1 MLSRLSFKDVL
12 TVFFGLNFNVEKRAN
27 VHNFKKTTFAQII
40 KMNPKHLPQ
49 SILKNLGIENL
60 NEMQEVAQDAILHD
74 NNILLLS
81 PTGSGKTLAF
91 LLPVL
96 ELLNPEFLSVQCLIL
111 VPSRELGLQI
121 EQVWKKMGTDYK
133 INVCYGGHSIDTEIK
148 NLSNPP
154 AVLIGTPGRIADHIE
169 RGTFRL
175 DKIQTMVLDEFDK
188 SLQLGFHEQ
197 MSFIIGKLPK
207 LNKRVLVSATSDIE
221 IPKYTRVINPTILD
235 FIPEED
241 EAASNLSMKMV
252 VSKDKD
258 KLTSLFNLICS
269 LKSEAAIVFCNHR
282 DAAERISDTLNEKG
296 IYATYY
302 HGGMDQDERERAL
315 IQFRNGSMSYLITT
329 DLAARGL
336 DIPEMNHVIH
346 YHLPS
351 KADEFTHRNG
361 RTARMLASGTAYIVV
376 NDSEKKMDYIDYSI
390 PVLNVEAPK
399 SLPKP
404 PQYQTIYISGG
415 KKNKLNK
422 IDIVGFF
429 SQKGKLEKGDLGLIE
444 VKDFISFAAVK
455 FNKVKDLL
463 HVIKDEKMKGKK
475 FKIEV
480 ARKVIKKVE
489 E

>member
-1 MLSRLSFKDVL
+1 M
-12 TVFFGLNFNVEKRAN
+12 N
-27 VHNFKKTTFAQII
+27 KKHHS
-40 KMNPKHLPQ
+40 NN
-49 SILKNLGIENL
+49 ILLNLGIESL
-60 NEMQEVAQDAILHD
+60 NEMQEVAQDFILND
-74 NNILLLS
+74 NNVLLLS

-91 LLPVL
+91 LLPIFEML
-96 ELLNPEFLSVQCLIL
+96 QPEILSVQCLIL

-133 INVCYGGHSIDTEIK
+133 VNVCYGGHSIDTEIK

-154 AVLIGTPGRIADHIE
+154 AVLIGTPGRIADHID

-175 DKIQTMVLDEFDK
+175 DKIQTLILDEFDK

-197 MSFIIGKLPK
+197 MSFIIGKLSK

-221 IPKYTRVINPTILD
+221 IPKYTRVVNPTILD
-235 FIPEED
+235 FIPTED
-241 EAASNLSMKMV
+241 EQESNLTTKMV
-252 VSKDKD
+252 VSSSKD
-258 KLTSLFNLICS
+258 KLGSLFNLICS
-269 LKSEAAIVFCNHR
+269 LKSQSAIVFCNHR

-302 HGGMDQDERERAL
+302 HGGMDQEERERSL
-315 IQFRNGSMSYLITT
+315 TQFRNGSMSYLITT

-336 DIPEMNHVIH
+336 DIPEMKHVIH
-346 YHLPS
+346 YHLPL
-351 KADEFTHRNG
+351 KEDEFTHRNG
-361 RTARMLASGTAYIVV
+361 RTARMQASGTAYLIIHE
-376 NDSEKKMDYIDYSI
+376 SEKKLDYIDYGM
-390 PVLNVEAPK
+390 PVLNVEN
-399 SLPKP
+399 SSNLPKP
-404 PQYQTIYISGG
+404 PEFQTIYISGG

-429 SQKGKLEKGDLGLIE
+429 SQKGNLEKGDLGLIE

-463 HVIKDEKMKGKK
+463 HAIKDEKMKGKK

-480 ARKVIKKVE
+480 ARKVIKRE
-489 E
+489 EE

>member
-1 MLSRLSFKDVL
+1 M
-12 TVFFGLNFNVEKRAN
+12 N
-27 VHNFKKTTFAQII
+27 KKHHS
-40 KMNPKHLPQ
+40 NN
-49 SILKNLGIENL
+49 ILLNLGIENL
-60 NEMQEVAQDAILHD
+60 NEMQVAAQETILSD

-91 LLPVL
+91 LLPIFEML
-96 ELLNPEFLSVQCLIL
+96 KPEILSVQCLIL

-121 EQVWKKMGTDYK
+121 EQVWKKMGSEYK
-133 INVCYGGHSIDTEIK
+133 VNVCYGGHSIDTEIK

-154 AVLIGTPGRIADHIE
+154 AVLIGTPGRIADHID

-175 DKIQTMVLDEFDK
+175 DKIETLILDEFDK

-197 MSFIIGKLPK
+197 MSFIIGKLSK

-235 FIPEED
+235 FIPNEE
-241 EAASNLSMKMV
+241 EEKSNLAIKMV

-258 KLTSLFNLICS
+258 KLGSLFNLLCS
-269 LKSEAAIVFCNHR
+269 LKSQSAIVFCNHR
-282 DAAERISDTLNEKG
+282 DAAERISDALNEKG

-302 HGGMDQDERERAL
+302 HGGMDQDERERSL

-336 DIPEMNHVIH
+336 DIPEMKYVIH
-346 YHLPS
+346 YHLPL
-351 KADEFTHRNG
+351 KEDEFTHRNG
-361 RTARMLASGTAYIVV
+361 RTARMLASGTAYIIAHE
-376 NDSEKKMDYIDYSI
+376 SEKKLDYIHYGMAVHTVDS
-390 PVLNVEAPK
+390 NV

-404 PQYQTIYISGG
+404 PEFQTIYISGG

-422 IDIVGFF
+422 IDVVGFF

-463 HVIKDEKMKGKK
+463 HNIKDEKMKGKK

-480 ARKVIKKVE
+480 ARKVIKKE
-489 E
+489 EE

>member
-1 MLSRLSFKDVL
+1 M
-12 TVFFGLNFNVEKRAN
+12 N
-27 VHNFKKTTFAQII
+27 KKHHS
-40 KMNPKHLPQ
+40 NN
-49 SILKNLGIENL
+49 ILLNLGIESL
-60 NEMQEVAQDAILHD
+60 NEMQEAAQDVILNE
-74 NNILLLS
+74 NNVLLLS

-91 LLPVL
+91 LLPIFEML
-96 ELLNPEFLSVQCLIL
+96 EPEILSVQCLIL

-133 INVCYGGHSIDTEIK
+133 VNVCYGGHSIDTEIK

-154 AVLIGTPGRIADHIE
+154 AVLIGTPGRIADHID

-175 DKIQTMVLDEFDK
+175 DKIQTLILDEFDK

-197 MSFIIGKLPK
+197 MSFIIGKLSK
-207 LNKRVLVSATSDIE
+207 LNKRILVSATSDIE
-221 IPKYTRVINPTILD
+221 IPKYTRVVNPTILD
-235 FIPEED
+235 FIPTEE
-241 EAASNLSMKMV
+241 EQVSNLSTRMV
-252 VSKDKD
+252 ISKSKDK
-258 KLTSLFNLICS
+258 LESLFNLICS
-269 LKSEAAIVFCNHR
+269 LKSQSAIVFCNHR

-302 HGGMDQDERERAL
+302 HGGMDQEERERSL

-336 DIPEMNHVIH
+336 DIPEMKHVIH
-346 YHLPS
+346 YHLPL
-351 KADEFTHRNG
+351 KEDEFTHRNG
-361 RTARMLASGTAYIVV
+361 RTARMQASGTAYLLV
-376 NDSEKKMDYIDYSI
+376 NESEKKLDYVDYGMPI
-390 PVLNVEAPK
+390 LNVDGVIT
-399 SLPKP
+399 LPKP
-404 PQYQTIYISGG
+404 PEFQTIYISGG

-463 HVIKDEKMKGKK
+463 HAIKDEKMKGKK

-480 ARKVIKKVE
+480 ARKVIKKE
-489 E
+489 EE

>member
-1 MLSRLSFKDVL
+1 
-12 TVFFGLNFNVEKRAN
+12 
-27 VHNFKKTTFAQII
+27 
-40 KMNPKHLPQ
+40 MNTRHH
-49 SILKNLGIENL
+49 STNILLNLGIESL
-60 NEMQEVAQDAILHD
+60 NEMQLAAQEAILSD
-74 NNILLLS
+74 NNVLLLS

-91 LLPVL
+91 LLPIFEML
-96 ELLNPEFLSVQCLIL
+96 KPEILSVQCLIL

-133 INVCYGGHSIDTEIK
+133 VNVCYGGHSIDAEIK

-154 AVLIGTPGRIADHIE
+154 AVLIGTPGRIADHID
-169 RGTFRL
+169 RGSFRL
-175 DKIQTMVLDEFDK
+175 DKIETLILDEFDK

-197 MSFIIGKLPK
+197 MSFIIGKLSK

-221 IPKYTRVINPTILD
+221 IPKYTRVVNPTILD
-235 FIPEED
+235 FTPNVQET
-241 EAASNLSMKMV
+241 SNLVTKMV
-252 VSKDKD
+252 ISKEKDKMG
-258 KLTSLFNLICS
+258 KLFNLICS
-269 LKSEAAIVFCNHR
+269 LKSQSGIVFCNHR

-315 IQFRNGSMSYLITT
+315 IQFRNGSISYLITT

-336 DIPEMNHVIH
+336 DIPEMKHVIH
-346 YHLPS
+346 YHLPL
-351 KADEFTHRNG
+351 KEDEFTHRNG
-361 RTARMLASGTAYIVV
+361 RTARMQASGTAYLVV
-376 NDSEKKMDYIDYSI
+376 NESDKKLDYIDYGME
-390 PVLNVEAPK
+390 VLKVENATT
-399 SLPKP
+399 LPKP
-404 PQYQTIYISGG
+404 PEFQTMYISGG

-455 FNKVKDLL
+455 FSKVKDLL
-463 HVIKDEKMKGKK
+463 HNIKDQKMKGKK

-480 ARKVIKKVE
+480 ARKVIKKE
-489 E
+489 EE

>member
-1 MLSRLSFKDVL
+1 MFPRLQ
-12 TVFFGLNFNVEKRAN
+12 TVTDDCQLFLYLC
-27 VHNFKKTTFAQII
+27 
-40 KMNPKHLPQ
+40 KMNKKHH
-49 SILKNLGIENL
+49 SNNILLNLGIENL
-60 NEMQEVAQDAILHD
+60 NEMQIAAQETILGD

-91 LLPVL
+91 LLPIFEML
-96 ELLNPEFLSVQCLIL
+96 KPEMLSVQCLIL

-133 INVCYGGHSIDTEIK
+133 VNVCYGGHSIETEIK

-154 AVLIGTPGRIADHIE
+154 AVLIGTPGRIADHID

-175 DKIQTMVLDEFDK
+175 DKIETLILDEFDK

-197 MSFIIGKLPK
+197 MSFIIGKLSK

-221 IPKYTRVINPTILD
+221 IPKYTRVVNPTILD
-235 FIPEED
+235 FIPNEE
-241 EAASNLSMKMV
+241 EETNLSTKMV
-252 VSKDKD
+252 VSKEKD
-258 KLTSLFNLICS
+258 KMGSLFNLICS
-269 LKSEAAIVFCNHR
+269 LKSQSAIVFCNHR

-315 IQFRNGSMSYLITT
+315 IQFRNGSVSYLITT

-336 DIPEMNHVIH
+336 DIPEMKHVIH
-346 YHLPS
+346 YHLPL
-351 KADEFTHRNG
+351 KEDEFTHRNG
-361 RTARMLASGTAYIVV
+361 RTARMQASGTAYLIV
-376 NDSEKKMDYIDYSI
+376 NESEKKLDYVDYGME
-390 PVLNVEAPK
+390 VLKVEN
-399 SLPKP
+399 STTLPKP
-404 PQYQTIYISGG
+404 PEFQTIYISGG

-422 IDIVGFF
+422 IDVVGFF

-455 FNKVKDLL
+455 FNKVRDLL
-463 HVIKDEKMKGKK
+463 HNIKDEKMKGKK

-480 ARKVIKKVE
+480 ARKVIKKE
-489 E
+489 EE

>member
-1 MLSRLSFKDVL
+1 M
-12 TVFFGLNFNVEKRAN
+12 N
-27 VHNFKKTTFAQII
+27 KKHHS
-40 KMNPKHLPQ
+40 NN
-49 SILKNLGIENL
+49 ILLNLGIESL
-60 NEMQEVAQDAILHD
+60 NEMQDAAHDIILND
-74 NNILLLS
+74 NNVLLLS

-91 LLPVL
+91 LLPIFEML
-96 ELLNPEFLSVQCLIL
+96 QPEILSVQCLIL

-133 INVCYGGHSIDTEIK
+133 VNVCYGGHSIDTEIK

-154 AVLIGTPGRIADHIE
+154 AVLIGTPGRIADHID

-175 DKIQTMVLDEFDK
+175 DKIQTLILDEFDK

-197 MSFIIGKLPK
+197 MSFIIGKLSK

-221 IPKYTRVINPTILD
+221 IPKYTRVVNPTILD
-235 FIPEED
+235 FIPAEE
-241 EAASNLSMKMV
+241 EQESNLATKMV
-252 VSKDKD
+252 VSKEKD
-258 KLTSLFNLICS
+258 KLGSLFNLICS
-269 LKSEAAIVFCNHR
+269 FKSQQAIVFCNHR

-296 IYATYY
+296 IYSTYY
-302 HGGMDQDERERAL
+302 HGGMDQEERERSL

-336 DIPEMNHVIH
+336 DIPEMKHVIH
-346 YHLPS
+346 YHLPL
-351 KADEFTHRNG
+351 KEDEFTHRNG
-361 RTARMLASGTAYIVV
+361 RTARMQASGTAYLIV
-376 NDSEKKMDYIDYSI
+376 NESEKKLDYVDYGMPI
-390 PVLNVEAPK
+390 LNVENSTA
-399 SLPKP
+399 LPKP
-404 PQYQTIYISGG
+404 PEFQTIYISGG

-463 HVIKDEKMKGKK
+463 HNVKDEKMKGKK

-480 ARKVIKKVE
+480 ARKFIKKE
-489 E
+489 EE

>member
-1 MLSRLSFKDVL
+1 
-12 TVFFGLNFNVEKRAN
+12 
-27 VHNFKKTTFAQII
+27 
-40 KMNPKHLPQ
+40 MNNNHHSTNL
-49 SILKNLGIENL
+49 LLNLGIESL
-60 NEMQEVAQDAILHD
+60 NEMQEAAQEAILE
-74 NNILLLS
+74 NNNTLLLS

-91 LLPVL
+91 LLPIFEIL
-96 ELLNPEFLSVQCLIL
+96 QPEILSAQCLII

-121 EQVWKKMGTDYK
+121 EQVWKKMGTGYK
-133 INVCYGGHSIDTEIK
+133 VNVCYGGHSIDTEIK

-154 AVLIGTPGRIADHIE
+154 AVLIGTPGRIADHIDRE
-169 RGTFRL
+169 TFRT
-175 DKIQTMVLDEFDK
+175 DKIQTLVLDEFDK
-188 SLQLGFHEQ
+188 SLQLGFHEE
-197 MSFIIGKLPK
+197 MSFIIARLPK

-221 IPKYTRVINPTILD
+221 IPKYTRVINPEILD
-235 FIPEED
+235 FIPKDEEKT
-241 EAASNLSMKMV
+241 NLSMKRV
-252 VSKDKD
+252 VSKEKD
-258 KLTSLFNLICS
+258 KINSLFHLICS
-269 LKSEAAIVFCNHR
+269 LKSEAALIFCNHR
-282 DAAERISDTLNEKG
+282 DAAERISDALNEKG

-315 IQFRNGSMSYLITT
+315 IQFRNGSVSYLVTT

-336 DIPEMNHVIH
+336 DIPEMKHVIH

-351 KADEFTHRNG
+351 KEDEFTHRNG

-376 NDSEKKMDYIDYSI
+376 HESEKKLDYINYETE
-390 PVLNVEAPK
+390 VLDVENATT
-399 SLPKP
+399 LPKP
-404 PQYQTIYISGG
+404 PEFQTIYISGG

-463 HVIKDEKMKGKK
+463 KNIKDEKMKGKK

-480 ARKVIKKVE
+480 ARKVVKKE
-489 E
+489 EEF

>member
-1 MLSRLSFKDVL
+1 M
-12 TVFFGLNFNVEKRAN
+12 N
-27 VHNFKKTTFAQII
+27 KKHHS
-40 KMNPKHLPQ
+40 NN
-49 SILKNLGIENL
+49 ILLNLGIESL
-60 NEMQEVAQDAILHD
+60 NEMQEAAQDVILND

-91 LLPVL
+91 SLPIFEML
-96 ELLNPEFLSVQCLIL
+96 QPEILSVQCLIL

-133 INVCYGGHSIDTEIK
+133 VNVCYGGHSIDTEIK

-154 AVLIGTPGRIADHIE
+154 AVLIGTPGRIADHID

-175 DKIQTMVLDEFDK
+175 DKIQTLILDEFDK

-197 MSFIIGKLPK
+197 MSFIIGKLSK

-221 IPKYTRVINPTILD
+221 IPKYTRVVNPTILD
-235 FIPEED
+235 FIPTEE
-241 EAASNLSMKMV
+241 EQVSNLSTRMV
-252 VSKDKD
+252 ISKSKDKIE
-258 KLTSLFNLICS
+258 SLFSLLCS
-269 LKSEAAIVFCNHR
+269 LKSQSAIVFCNHR

-302 HGGMDQDERERAL
+302 HGGMDQEERERAL
-315 IQFRNGSMSYLITT
+315 IQFRNGSVSYLITT

-336 DIPEMNHVIH
+336 DIPEMKHVIH
-346 YHLPS
+346 YHLPL
-351 KADEFTHRNG
+351 KEDEFTHRNG
-361 RTARMLASGTAYIVV
+361 RTARMLASGTAYLIV
-376 NDSEKKMDYIDYSI
+376 NESEKKLDYVDYGMPI
-390 PVLNVEAPK
+390 LNVEGVTT
-399 SLPKP
+399 LPKP
-404 PQYQTIYISGG
+404 PEFQTIYISGG

-422 IDIVGFF
+422 MDIVGFF

-455 FNKVKDLL
+455 FNKVRDLL
-463 HVIKDEKMKGKK
+463 HAVKDEKMKGKK

-480 ARKVIKKVE
+480 ARKVIKKE
-489 E
+489 EE